1 MRITALILAIGL
13 GVAAPAAACGPDT
26 DCPLGDRTYRIQMPE
41 GVDGPVGALIFSH
54 GYRGSAKGTMRNKG
68 LRALANELGVAL
80 VATKSASQDWLIPGV
95 PENIAEDGSKEFEY
109 YDALID
115 ELEAKFGID
124 RTRLVASGFSAGG
137 MMVWNLACY
146 RGESFRAFIPIAG
159 TFWRPVPGA
168 CPSFPVNLVHI
179 HGTSDKIVPL
189 EGRKIAQT
197 YQGSV
202 PKALALLR
210 AAGDFGDPLAGSQIE
225 GDLACTRWSNADGM
239 TLASCEHPGG
249 HSIKMD
255 YLRMAWRMLQD
266 AGALP

>member
-1 MRITALILAIGL
+1 MRIFALAVAGSL
-13 GVAAPAAACGPDT
+13 VAATSAAACGPDT
-26 DCPLGDRTYRIQMPE
+26 DCQIGDRTYRIQMPE

-95 PENIAEDGSKEFEY
+95 PENMAEDGEKEFRY
-109 YDALID
+109 YDDLID
-115 ELEAKFGID
+115 DLQSRFGID
-124 RTRLVASGFSAGG
+124 TENLVASGFSAGG

-159 TFWRPVPGA
+159 TFWRPVPDA

-197 YQGSV
+197 HQGSV
-202 PKALALLR
+202 TKALALQN
-210 AAGDFGDPLAGSQIE
+210 AAGDFGDPSVKLEVE
-225 GDLACTRWSNADGM
+225 GDLGCKQWHNADGKF
-239 TLASCEHPGG
+239 LAFCTHPGG

-255 YLRMAWRMLQD
+255 YLRMAWGMLQK